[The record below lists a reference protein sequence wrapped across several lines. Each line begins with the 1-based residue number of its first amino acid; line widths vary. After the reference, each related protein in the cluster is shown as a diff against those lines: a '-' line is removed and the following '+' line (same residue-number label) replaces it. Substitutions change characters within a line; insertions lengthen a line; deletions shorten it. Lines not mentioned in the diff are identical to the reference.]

1 MPKRRVL
8 RSKMG
13 KTLKPVPESASKP
26 RCDTMTCQFN
36 VRKDVEDDKK
46 VREKDVFDKK
56 SKTPYKKKK

>member
-13 KTLKPVPESASKP
+13 KTLKPVAEGKTRCAS
-26 RCDTMTCQFN
+26 DECQFN

-46 VREKDVFDKK
+46 VKEKDVFDKK
-56 SKTPYKKKK
+56 SKTPYKKKKK